1 MNKIVSSLVLS
12 VSALMATTA
21 AIAAPDHRQDD
32 RRYHPSYQ
40 HQDHRWDK
48 DHRPSN
54 WNNNNRYDNN
64 RYDRNDFRRVN
75 PSRDWR
81 VGQSFP
87 RYFDSSRYKVS
98 DREARRLPNTGRYQ
112 QWYKI
117 NGDYVL
123 VNDRTDRIIR
133 IKNG

>member
-1 MNKIVSSLVLS
+1 MKKLLTTLALSL
-12 VSALMATTA
+12 SALIATSA
-21 AIAAPDHRQDD
+21 MAAPDHRYDD
-32 RRYHPSYQ
+32 RQGYNHAQS
-40 HQDHRWDK
+40 HQDKRWD
-48 DHRPSN
+48 
-54 WNNNNRYDNN
+54 NNNRYEQN
-64 RYDRNDFRRVN
+64 RYDNKRVN

-81 VGQSFP
+81 VGQTLP
-87 RYFDSSRYKVS
+87 RAYDSSRYKVS

-117 NGDYVL
+117 NNDYVL